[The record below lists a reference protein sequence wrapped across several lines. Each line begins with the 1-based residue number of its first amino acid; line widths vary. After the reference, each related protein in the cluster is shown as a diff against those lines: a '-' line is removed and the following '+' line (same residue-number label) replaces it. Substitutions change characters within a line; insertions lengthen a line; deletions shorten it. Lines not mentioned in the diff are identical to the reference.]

1 MTPPQYPY
9 FPPPQYPATPAWR
22 RVRASHSLIDI
33 VITAVVS
40 ALAAVAAGLGGLG
53 FPLLFAMGMGECETD
68 FSSTPVFVV
77 WGGVAIA
84 VIIAG
89 SGTIIAALRGWVMWI
104 WPTLALGLIV
114 AATVIGWQLA
124 KSVTCPM

>member
-9 FPPPQYPATPAWR
+9 FPPPQYPATPARR

-33 VITAVVS
+33 VITTLVS
-40 ALAAVAAGLGGLG
+40 ALVAVAAGLGGLG

-68 FSSTPVFVV
+68 FSTTPVFVV
-77 WGGVAIA
+77 WGGVGIA

-89 SGTIIAALRGWVMWI
+89 SGAIIAALRGWVMWI
-104 WPTLALGLIV
+104 WPTLALVLIV

-124 KSVTCPM
+124 RSVTCPF